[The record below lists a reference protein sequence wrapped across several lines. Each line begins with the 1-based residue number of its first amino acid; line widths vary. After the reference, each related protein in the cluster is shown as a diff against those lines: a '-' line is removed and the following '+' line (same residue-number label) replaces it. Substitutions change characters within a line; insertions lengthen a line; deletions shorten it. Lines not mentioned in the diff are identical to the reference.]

1 MCFLPSLHQVNAV
14 VFDLDGDKAALAAG
28 LPGLAIG
35 SAARHPGAT
44 MHAGDLEHVE
54 VEILCSPHFLR
65 TDDSNG
71 NPVS

>member
-1 MCFLPSLHQVNAV
+1 MRSYST
-14 VFDLDGDKAALAAG
+14 LDGDQAALAAG
-28 LPGLAIG
+28 TPVRAAG

-44 MHAGDLEHVE
+44 MHAGDFEHVK
-54 VEILCSPHFLR
+54 VEALGSPHFLR